1 MAAETLLNIDDLEI
15 AYRIPGAQITAV
27 DHVGIHLGARECVA
41 LIGESGSGKS
51 TVANAILR
59 ILPENS
65 RITGGD
71 IRFRGRS
78 LLKLTEHQM
87 RKVRGED
94 ISMIFQDPHS
104 FLNPVLKIGNQ
115 LTETIKTHSQS
126 LNRKQSIQK
135 AAELLSIVKI
145 PDPARILN
153 RYPHQLSGGMAQ
165 RVAIALA
172 LCSNPA
178 LIIADE
184 PTSALD
190 LTIQAQVLKLLKNL
204 RDRFNLSVLLIT
216 HDLSLVSN
224 IAERVYVMYAGKIVE
239 EDRMDGLYQNPT
251 HPYTIMLLDAVRKL
265 QGAEMSYN
273 PQAESRDAIPPT
285 LCSFLPRCSAAQPVC
300 REKSP
305 QYVELGDGKKI
316 LCWMKTRNGKV

>member
-1 MAAETLLNIDDLEI
+1 MATETMLDIRDLEI
-15 AYRIPGAQITAV
+15 TYRIPGAQIKAV
-27 DHVGIHLGARECVA
+27 DNVALEMGARECVA

-51 TVANAILR
+51 TIANAILR

-65 RITGGD
+65 KISGGD
-71 IRFRGRS
+71 VLFKGKS
-78 LLKLTEHQM
+78 LLKLTENQM

-115 LTETIKTHSQS
+115 LTETIKTHN
-126 LNRKQSIQK
+126 LNLDRQQSIQK
-135 AAELLSIVKI
+135 AIELLSIVKI
-145 PDPARILN
+145 PDPVKILT

-172 LCSNPA
+172 LSSNPA
-178 LIIADE
+178 LVIADE

-190 LTIQAQVLKLLKNL
+190 LTIQAQVLKLLNNL
-204 RDRFNLSVLLIT
+204 RDMFDLSVLLIT

-239 EDRMDGLYQNPT
+239 EDRVDGLYQNPK
-251 HPYTIMLLDAVRKL
+251 HPYTVMLLNAVKKL
-265 QGAEMSYN
+265 QGSEISYEA
-273 PQAESRDAIPPT
+273 QTESRDAIPET
-285 LCSFLPRCSAAQPVC
+285 LCRFLPRCSVAKPVC
-300 REKSP
+300 REKVP
-305 QYVELGDGKKI
+305 QYMVFSDGKKI
-316 LCWMKTRNGKV
+316 LCWA

>member
-1 MAAETLLNIDDLEI
+1 MAAETMLDIRDLEI
-15 AYRIPGAQITAV
+15 TYRIPGAQIKAV
-27 DHVGIHLGARECVA
+27 DTVAIKMSARECVA

-51 TVANAILR
+51 TIANAILR

-65 RITGGD
+65 KITGGD
-71 IRFRGRS
+71 ILFKGRS
-78 LLKLTEHQM
+78 LLALTENQM

-115 LTETIKTHSQS
+115 LTETIKTHSQN
-126 LNRKQSIQK
+126 LDRKQSIQK
-135 AAELLSIVKI
+135 AVELLSIVKI

-172 LCSNPA
+172 LCSDPA
-178 LIIADE
+178 MIIADE

-204 RDRFNLSVLLIT
+204 RDMFNLSVLLIT

-239 EDRMDGLYQNPT
+239 EDRVDGLFQNPT

-273 PQAESRDAIPPT
+273 AQAESRDAIPET
-285 LCSFLPRCSAAQPVC
+285 LCRFLPRCSTAQPVC

-305 QYVELGDGKKI
+305 QYVVFSDGKKI
-316 LCWMKTRNGKV
+316 LCWMKPRNGTV